1 MLRLSRSPFIPPDSG
16 QTQSGNQH
24 KSACDTREEE
34 RMIGK
39 PRPARHTGES
49 RGFYRWLKRLCT
61 SRMEWMRRRHK
72 Y

>member
-39 PRPARHTGES
+39 PAAQPGIQEN
-49 RGFYRWLKRLCT
+49 RGDFT
-61 SRMEWMRRRHK
+61 DG
-72 Y
+72 